1 MKILAIN
8 GSYRGKSG
16 YSQYLIEKIFEGA
29 THAGAECETVTL
41 SELDI
46 KRCTG
51 CFTCQK
57 NGRYLKCMFDGKDE
71 VKEVYNKMRCADIII
86 FATPVYVFNMSGLLI
101 NLLNRYPSTCNCNSL
116 KISKKGLLFH
126 DIEAALCSKPFV
138 TLICQDNVENEAH
151 KNIIS
156 YFKTYASFNDAEYV
170 GSLVRKSAAAAGQ
183 GKNKDKLL
191 EYPQL
196 NEIYEA
202 FKKAGEEL
210 AVKGRIS
217 RTTQKKANQDL
228 IKIPPFMKFFAQ
240 FEFFR
245 KMIEDKIKKLNGM

>member
-1 MKILAIN
+1 M
-8 GSYRGKSG
+8 
-16 YSQYLIEKIFEGA
+16 
-29 THAGAECETVTL
+29 
-41 SELDI
+41 
-46 KRCTG
+46 
-51 CFTCQK
+51 
-57 NGRYLKCMFDGKDE
+57 
-71 VKEVYNKMRCADIII
+71 
-86 FATPVYVFNMSGLLI
+86 
-101 NLLNRYPSTCNCNSL
+101 
-116 KISKKGLLFH
+116 
-126 DIEAALCSKPFV
+126 

-156 YFKTYASFNDAEYV
+156 YFKTYAGFNDAEYA

-217 RTTQKKANQDL
+217 RTKTQWDVAGQTYPAAKA
-228 IKIPPFMKFFAQ
+228 PPGTSGIFFDRSRHVESIVLLQ
-240 FEFFR
+240 RE
-245 KMIEDKIKKLNGM
+245 NS